1 MKYYT
6 GIGSRSTP
14 DHILK
19 LMVKIGKYLA
29 LKGYVL
35 RSGGASGADTAFEIG
50 CDLGKG
56 DKDIFIPWVG
66 FNGRTEGIVPKVT
79 TEIMK
84 EVSELHPAWD
94 RCSEGARKL
103 HCRNYFQVNGI
114 KGELGSSFIVCWTP
128 KGKEVGGTAMAM
140 KLGKRRDIPIIN
152 LANPNA
158 LKELVELVKQ
168 EEVFDNGL
176 CF

>member
-14 DHILK
+14 EHILK

-29 LKGYVL
+29 LKGYIL

-66 FNGRTEGIVPKVT
+66 FNDRTCGIVPHVT
-79 TEIMK
+79 PEIVK

-103 HCRNYFQVNGI
+103 HCRNYFQVNGN
-114 KGELGSSFIVCWTP
+114 KGELESSFIVCWTP
-128 KGKEVGGTAMAM
+128 NGKEVGGTAMAM
-140 KLGKRRDIPIIN
+140 KLGKRRNIPIIN

-158 LKELVELVKQ
+158 LKELVDLVKQ
-168 EEVFDNGL
+168 EEFLDNGL